1 MCEFTFLR
9 CSTIGRTNEKKTT
22 VSTLFEK
29 SQAAATAF
37 SLSKKIKE
45 VY

>member
-9 CSTIGRTNEKKTT
+9 CSTIERKKTT

-29 SQAAATAF
+29 SQAAAAAF

-45 VY
+45 IY

>member
-1 MCEFTFLR
+1 MIER
-9 CSTIGRTNEKKTT
+9 KKTT

-29 SQAAATAF
+29 SQAAAAF

-45 VY
+45 IY